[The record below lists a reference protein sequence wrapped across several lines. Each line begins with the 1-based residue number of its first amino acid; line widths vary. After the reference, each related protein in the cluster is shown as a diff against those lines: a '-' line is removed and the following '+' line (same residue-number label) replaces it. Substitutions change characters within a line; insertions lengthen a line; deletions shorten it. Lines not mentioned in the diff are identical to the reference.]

1 MLENTGILV
10 AGLSGGADSVCLVAV
25 LKEIIEKEQLDIR
38 LLAVHVNHGIRGTEA
53 ERDEQFAKQLCRQ
66 LSVEYISRR
75 VDVPSVAHQEKLS
88 EEEAGR
94 ILRYRIFKEIAT
106 QQEKHTGR
114 KVKIAVAHHQNDQA
128 ETVLMNLVRGSSLR
142 GICGIRP
149 VRDNIIRPLL
159 CVSRAQI
166 EEYLTLQGLSYVT
179 DSTNEELVYTRNKIR
194 RELIPYL
201 EKNLNPNAVQK
212 LTELADSV
220 LQAEEYIEQQAAG
233 LYEKAV
239 ILQPQE
245 NPSKPSVKLSVKALV
260 SAPPVLQQYAIRQ
273 AIEAAANGAKDIYR
287 VHVGAVQELL
297 EHSVGK
303 CVSLP
308 YGLVAVRGYDEIT
321 IARNKTAHLDSR
333 KQCGGIHGG
342 TEQCGSLPQ
351 NAADSAVQMPDLRE
365 LEKIW
370 RGKRITIPV
379 NEPVYFTRVNE
390 CRKAVVILEQ
400 GSLSEIYGNN
410 DYTKLFDYDKIED
423 NFSFRFRKTA
433 DFIRIDRNGTKKTL
447 KKELIDKKVP
457 RQVRDA
463 VLLLAVSDEILW
475 AAGVRRS
482 SAGLVTDSTQRILK
496 ISVVMQ
502 EDK

>member
-88 EEEAGR
+88 EEEA
-94 ILRYRIFKEIAT
+94 
-106 QQEKHTGR
+106 
-114 KVKIAVAHHQNDQA
+114 VKIAVAHHQNDQA

-260 SAPPVLQQYAIRQ
+260 SAPLVLQQYVIR
-273 AIEAAANGAKDIYR
+273 
-287 VHVGAVQELL
+287 
-297 EHSVGK
+297 
-303 CVSLP
+303 
-308 YGLVAVRGYDEIT
+308 
-321 IARNKTAHLDSR
+321 
-333 KQCGGIHGG
+333 
-342 TEQCGSLPQ
+342 
-351 NAADSAVQMPDLRE
+351 
-365 LEKIW
+365 
-370 RGKRITIPV
+370 
-379 NEPVYFTRVNE
+379 
-390 CRKAVVILEQ
+390 
-400 GSLSEIYGNN
+400 
-410 DYTKLFDYDKIED
+410 
-423 NFSFRFRKTA
+423 
-433 DFIRIDRNGTKKTL
+433 
-447 KKELIDKKVP
+447 
-457 RQVRDA
+457 
-463 VLLLAVSDEILW
+463 
-475 AAGVRRS
+475 
-482 SAGLVTDSTQRILK
+482 
-496 ISVVMQ
+496 
-502 EDK
+502 

>member
-233 LYEKAV
+233 LYEGGYFTAAGK
-239 ILQPQE
+239 
-245 NPSKPSVKLSVKALV
+245 SVKTVRKV
-260 SAPPVLQQYAIRQ
+260 
-273 AIEAAANGAKDIYR
+273 
-287 VHVGAVQELL
+287 
-297 EHSVGK
+297 VGK
-303 CVSLP
+303 GAGFCTA
-308 YGLVAVRGYDEIT
+308 GFTAVCYPAGNRSGSQWCKRYLQGTCRG
-321 IARNKTAHLDSR
+321 
-333 KQCGGIHGG
+333 
-342 TEQCGSLPQ
+342 
-351 NAADSAVQMPDLRE
+351 
-365 LEKIW
+365 
-370 RGKRITIPV
+370 
-379 NEPVYFTRVNE
+379 
-390 CRKAVVILEQ
+390 
-400 GSLSEIYGNN
+400 
-410 DYTKLFDYDKIED
+410 
-423 NFSFRFRKTA
+423 
-433 DFIRIDRNGTKKTL
+433 
-447 KKELIDKKVP
+447 
-457 RQVRDA
+457 
-463 VLLLAVSDEILW
+463 
-475 AAGVRRS
+475 
-482 SAGLVTDSTQRILK
+482 SAGAS
-496 ISVVMQ
+496 
-502 EDK
+502 